1 MDCSKSYE
9 FVAQNEEETE
19 RIGEVFAARLNSGDI
34 IAMYGG
40 MGMGKTA
47 FTRGV
52 ARGLGVDDRVTS
64 PTYAIVNEYY
74 GNIPLFH
81 FDLFRLSG
89 ADELYDIGFDDY
101 VARDGV
107 CVIEWFENAE
117 NACMPNYEVH
127 ITPVENDMLARK
139 ILIKKVD

>member
-1 MDCSKSYE
+1 MDFSKVIE
-9 FVAQNEEETE
+9 LHAKDERETE
-19 RIGEVFAARLNSGDI
+19 RIGEEFAKTLKAADI
-34 IAMYGG
+34 VAMYGG

-52 ARGLGVDDRVTS
+52 ARGLGINDRVTS

-74 GNIPLFH
+74 GGLSLFH

-89 ADELYDIGFDDY
+89 ADELFDIGFDDY
-101 VARDGV
+101 LTRNGV

-117 NACMPNYEVH
+117 GAYSPTYEVH
-127 ITPVENDMLARK
+127 ISLGDNESERK
-139 ILIKKVD
+139 ILIKKVE